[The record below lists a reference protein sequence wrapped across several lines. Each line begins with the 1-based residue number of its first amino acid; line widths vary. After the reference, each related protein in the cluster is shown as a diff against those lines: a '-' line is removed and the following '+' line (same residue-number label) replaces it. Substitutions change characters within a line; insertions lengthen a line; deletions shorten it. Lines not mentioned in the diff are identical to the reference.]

1 MRNLNYIYINYIKQL
16 TIMKKILMAAV
27 ALICMTMTSVVF
39 TSCGDDKDDSKTVV
53 YYKYADVESVR
64 VVPTEEGQA
73 QAKEFVAALTGVL
86 SSIQSREVTDND
98 VIDMTQRVVDTYNNQ
113 MLDGTFQLQTSRNAS
128 DWRTLKKFTLTANPK
143 YKN

>member
-1 MRNLNYIYINYIKQL
+1 
-16 TIMKKILMAAV
+16 MKKILMAAV

-113 MLDGTFQLQTSRNAS
+113 MIDGTFKLQRSRNTS
-128 DWRTLKKFTLTANPK
+128 EWTTVKKFTLNADPK

>member
-1 MRNLNYIYINYIKQL
+1 M

-39 TSCGDDKDDSKTVV
+39 SSCGDDKDDNKKTVV

-64 VVPTEEGQA
+64 YIPTEEGQA
-73 QAKEFVAALTGVL
+73 QAKEFVADLAAVL
-86 SSIQSREVTDND
+86 SSIQSREVTDDD
-98 VIDMTQRVVDTYNNQ
+98 VINLTQRVVDMYNNK
-113 MLDGTFQLQTSRNAS
+113 MIEGTFKLQTSRNAS
-128 DWRTLKKFTLTANPK
+128 DWSTLKRFTLTADPK

>member
-1 MRNLNYIYINYIKQL
+1 
-16 TIMKKILMAAV
+16 MKKILMAAV

-113 MLDGTFQLQTSRNAS
+113 MLDGTFKLQTSRNAS
-128 DWRTLKKFTLTANPK
+128 DWSTLKKFTLTADPK

>member
-1 MRNLNYIYINYIKQL
+1 
-16 TIMKKILMAAV
+16 MKKILMAAV

-113 MLDGTFQLQTSRNAS
+113 MLDGTFKLQTSRNAS
-128 DWRTLKKFTLTANPK
+128 DWSTLKKFTLTANPK

>member
-1 MRNLNYIYINYIKQL
+1 
-16 TIMKKILMAAV
+16 MKKILMAAV

-53 YYKYADVESVR
+53 YYKYADVEKVLCLQ
-64 VVPTEEGQA
+64 TEEGLA
-73 QAKEFVAALTGVL
+73 QFKAFDTALVGVL
-86 SSIQSREVTDND
+86 NAISSREVTDND

>member
-64 VVPTEEGQA
+64 YIPTEEGQA

>member
-1 MRNLNYIYINYIKQL
+1 
-16 TIMKKILMAAV
+16 MKKILMAAV

-73 QAKEFVAALTGVL
+73 QAKEFVAALTGVP